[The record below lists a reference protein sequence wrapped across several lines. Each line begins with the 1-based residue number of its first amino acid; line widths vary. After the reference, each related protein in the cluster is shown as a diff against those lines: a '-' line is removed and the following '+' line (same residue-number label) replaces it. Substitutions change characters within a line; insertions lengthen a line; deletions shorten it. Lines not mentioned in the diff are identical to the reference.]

1 MVKNLHNQKV
11 GSAIE
16 RSDERIAEP
25 QEVFTPMQLC
35 HETVNEIPEEIL
47 RNSDSTFLDNS
58 AGSGNFVVALID
70 KLSEYHDREHVIN
83 QMVYSVELMPD
94 NHREMCERVGIST
107 DHPHYVCHDALTY
120 DYSFGV
126 PVGVEAFFT

>member
-16 RSDERIAEP
+16 RSDERIAET
-25 QEVFTPMQLC
+25 QEVCTPMQLC

>member
-16 RSDERIAEP
+16 RSVERIAET

-107 DHPHYVCHDALTY
+107 DHPHYVCHYALN
-120 DYSFGV
+120 
-126 PVGVEAFFT
+126 

>member
-16 RSDERIAEP
+16 RSDERIAET

-120 DYSFGV
+120 DYSFGE
-126 PVGVEAFFT
+126 PVGLEAFFT

>member
-16 RSDERIAEP
+16 RSDERIAET

-120 DYSFGV
+120 DYSFGES
-126 PVGVEAFFT
+126 VGLEAFMA

>member
-16 RSDERIAEP
+16 RSDERIAET

-120 DYSFGV
+120 DYSFGE
-126 PVGVEAFFT
+126 PVGLEAFMA

>member
-1 MVKNLHNQKV
+1 
-11 GSAIE
+11 
-16 RSDERIAEP
+16 
-25 QEVFTPMQLC
+25 MQLC

-70 KLSEYHDREHVIN
+70 KHSEYHDREHVIN